1 MSLGF
6 ETKPSF
12 LSPPFFARMY
22 IMYLYNTHVFRGSVV
37 TFVSHC
43 YCTYADPATALGSNN
58 KNKNKEKI
66 KMTKKKKNKKQS
78 VTVD

>member
-1 MSLGF
+1 
-6 ETKPSF
+6 
-12 LSPPFFARMY
+12 
-22 IMYLYNTHVFRGSVV
+22 MYLYNTHVFRGSVV

-78 VTVD
+78 VTVARKNCETSSAACSFTMGIEER